1 MVKLF
6 DKDVMGSMVKRTV
19 VGLVIAL
26 TYAAAILLGYFFDR
40 SITIYFLCLVVA
52 ICVIEVRYALGNR
65 ISKKL
70 GVIVWCFACSYGIV
84 YYAFGFTGTVLV
96 TLAVFILG
104 SLVELL
110 NEEKDIAK
118 GLMSFAFLMVYP
130 AMIMSSLFY
139 INAAQDSVT
148 GLSTQYNTVGL
159 CLAFVVSSFTDMFAY
174 FFGVLFGKTKLIPS
188 ISPKKTVE
196 GAAGGL
202 VGGLIGAAIVYLVF
216 ETPFAWFVDC
226 GLPITPVGLKIV
238 TYVAIGIFGS
248 VFTQTGDLVASIV
261 KRYCGIKDYS
271 TLLGPHGGVM
281 DRFDG
286 VMFNAVF
293 IALMFACIL

>member
-1 MVKLF
+1 MI
-6 DKDVMGSMVKRTV
+6 KRTV
-19 VGLVIAL
+19 IGLVIAL

-40 SITIYFLCLVVA
+40 SITSYFLCLVVA

-110 NEEKDIAK
+110 SEEENIAK

-148 GLSTQYNTVGL
+148 GLPTQYNTVGL

-196 GAAGGL
+196 GSIGGIL
-202 VGGLIGAAIVYLVF
+202 F
-216 ETPFAWFVDC
+216 C
-226 GLPITPVGLKIV
+226 GLAFVFYGFILKNWVHVSTEFNYFLLFLYGVVI
-238 TYVAIGIFGS
+238 S
-248 VFTQTGDLVASIV
+248 VVSQIGDLVMSAV
-261 KRYCGIKDYS
+261 KRHFGIKDY
-271 TLLGPHGGVM
+271 GRIFPGHGGM
-281 DRFDG
+281 LDRFDSILAVATMLFILNEISG
-286 VMFNAVF
+286 VFQV
-293 IALMFACIL
+293 IG

>member
-1 MVKLF
+1 MEKLYDKEIMVP
-6 DKDVMGSMVKRTV
+6 MVKRTLT
-19 VGLVIAL
+19 GLIIAL

-40 SITIYFLCLVVA
+40 SITSYFLCLVVA
-52 ICVIEVRYALGNR
+52 ICVLEIRYALGNR

-110 NEEKDIAK
+110 NEEKDIAN
-118 GLMSFAFLMVYP
+118 GLMSFAFLMIYP
-130 AMIMSSLFY
+130 AMIMSSLFF
-139 INAAQDSVT
+139 INAAQDTTT
-148 GLSTQYNTVGL
+148 GLPTQYNTVGL
-159 CLAFVVSSFTDMFAY
+159 CLTFVVSSFTDMFAY
-174 FFGVLFGKTKLIPS
+174 FFGVLFGKTKLIPT
-188 ISPKKTVE
+188 ISPKKTIE
-196 GAAGGL
+196 GAVGGL
-202 VGGLIGAAIVYLVF
+202 VGGLLGAAIVFLVF
-216 ETPFAWFVDC
+216 ETPFAWFVDS
-226 GLPITPVGLKIV
+226 GLPITSTGLKVI
-238 TYVAIGIFGS
+238 TYVAVGIFGS
-248 VFTQTGDLVASIV
+248 IFTQTGDLVASIV

-271 TLLGPHGGVM
+271 VLLGPHGGVM

-293 IALMFACIL
+293 VALIFACIL

>member
-1 MVKLF
+1 
-6 DKDVMGSMVKRTV
+6 MGPMIKRTV
-19 VGLVIAL
+19 IGLVIAL

-40 SITIYFLCLVVA
+40 SITSYFLCLVVA

-110 NEEKDIAK
+110 SEEENIAK

-148 GLSTQYNTVGL
+148 GLPTQYNTVGL

-174 FFGVLFGKTKLIPS
+174 FFGVIFGKTKLIPS

-196 GAAGGL
+196 GATGGL

-226 GLPITPVGLKIV
+226 GLPIASVGLKIV

-248 VFTQTGDLVASIV
+248 IFTQTGDLVASIV

-293 IALMFACIL
+293 IALIFACIL